1 MSQVIS
7 RQSQETVS
15 VRGIMR
21 MALENRV
28 VMAVYRYK
36 LHDGTG
42 GTYRTAAP
50 TVDLA
55 TRELKNK
62 YGNRFDPT
70 SVEKVVA

>member
-1 MSQVIS
+1 MSQAF
-7 RQSQETVS
+7 RNQQKQTGS
-15 VRGIMR
+15 VRHIIK
-21 MALENRV
+21 MANENMV

-42 GTYRTAAP
+42 GTFRTGSP

-70 SVEKVVA
+70 SVERVVA